1 MIWKLETLHTPEPVL
16 FLQAFFFKKI
26 KIYFLMEKLGEY
38 QPGYFVGITMMQINN
53 P

>member
-16 FLQAFFFKKI
+16 FLQAFFLKI